1 MRKRSKDRTG
11 GFWQCLLCC
20 HGNATGLASKD
31 WQRFASTV
39 ALSQHRS
46 HYLSEQRES
55 EKKETSFDKITNP
68 RALLMGAAPHQ
79 CVLPGNIHEDHIYLW
94 RRGIRIF
101 CPNFF
106 FFVQP
111 TFQWIQ
117 VNYYA
122 TGLTLIPLHLSTQHT
137 DDKCVRWEGLSEHCR
152 LFRVPPS
159 TFPFSPPP
167 TPEAPTVQHIKKGT
181 QADRCISVRLCVR
194 LSTAG

>member
-1 MRKRSKDRTG
+1 MRKRSEDCTG

-20 HGNATGLASKD
+20 HGNATGLASKG

-68 RALLMGAAPHQ
+68 RALLMGAAPHR
-79 CVLPGNIHEDHIYLW
+79 CVLTGNIHEDHIYLW

-106 FFVQP
+106 FCAADISMNSSELLCNRINFNP
-111 TFQWIQ
+111 TTSRH
-117 VNYYA
+117 A
-122 TGLTLIPLHLSTQHT
+122 TH
-137 DDKCVRWEGLSEHCR
+137 
-152 LFRVPPS
+152 
-159 TFPFSPPP
+159 
-167 TPEAPTVQHIKKGT
+167 
-181 QADRCISVRLCVR
+181 
-194 LSTAG
+194 